1 MASRAH
7 QIYVYAFTKNY
18 SLRFKK
24 KKQENKRFQ
33 LLIQVLIFIKSVSFL
48 NYQILILVSATCMSV
63 ILGNQIKQ
71 LLLTLNY
78 CIYLIY
84 KYNICNNLNKMG
96 SLFTNKN
103 VDIKVSARCVSG
115 INFIRYAKN
124 RKIGKPNN
132 LKFREQ

>member
-18 SLRFKK
+18 SLRFK

-84 KYNICNNLNKMG
+84 
-96 SLFTNKN
+96 
-103 VDIKVSARCVSG
+103 
-115 INFIRYAKN
+115 
-124 RKIGKPNN
+124 
-132 LKFREQ
+132 